1 MRKFYFSFFALLFI
15 LQTKAQSVISY
26 GRTELSG
33 QTYTQITGGTVINTA
48 AQLTAG
54 YMTGNQDDG
63 AVLVTLPFTF
73 TYGGNPFTQ
82 VTFVTNGWIGLGAQ
96 STVTAAQSR
105 APGNLFTTTAPN
117 NTIAA
122 WFKDMGANFPS
133 GGGAMVHGLVGT
145 DVYAFEWRNANGSG
159 FGDGSANTI
168 NFMIKLYGPASIDP
182 GRIELLYGPTA
193 GAITNVAAIGIED
206 AVGGPNHFINALD
219 GSTTSTTQ
227 SSAWP
232 GNGNGYQFA
241 PPLPCAGMPNPGNIA
256 GVTTVCSGQSV
267 TLNLQNYSNATGLS
281 FQWLSSTGGGPFA
294 PIAGATTNS
303 YTTPALTASTT
314 YAVSV
319 SCGADV
325 AVTPPHTITV
335 PALFPAGT
343 YTINFAQP
351 TGGSNFQTFGA
362 AVDAIKCGIAGQ
374 VIFNVAPGTY
384 NEQVTI
390 PQIPN
395 ASATNNIIFNGNG
408 ASIEEAP
415 TTTDRHLVR
424 LDGADFITL
433 RKLNIFALSGF
444 NFGWGIHLT
453 NGADNNLIDSCTIDI
468 TNVTSTTQ
476 SNSAGI
482 VASGSTTSVLTDGSA
497 SNNIISNNTILGA
510 YQGIIINGATGALDA
525 VNNVIRNNTISNF
538 YATGVEVTE
547 TDGVFITE
555 NNISRANRGTVG
567 TFTGVELGTGN
578 KNAIVS
584 NNRIHDTH
592 NIAGTQTGTAYGVYA
607 SGDAPA
613 GSENRV
619 FNNLI
624 YNFNSESGIQYGL
637 YNTGANG
644 HYYYHNTIVLDDP
657 GTTSNDVT
665 KGIYQTTSASNIQF
679 RNNLVYV
686 TRGGSGEKMA
696 IHFNTTA
703 STIISNNNVLYV
715 NATPGFVGGYGT
727 TDYATLADWQTAN
740 SGAYDQ
746 QSLSVDPVF
755 ADASTANFYPNNSAI
770 SSIGA
775 PVGVT
780 VDIIGTTRSA
790 GAPTPGAYEV
800 VAAVGT
806 DVGAVTLITPT
817 QEGCYSATETV
828 TVQIRNYSAN
838 THNFVST
845 PVTVNVAVTGPNA
858 TTFVPVV
865 VNTGT
870 LAPDATLNV
879 VISTTYNMSA
889 PGTYTFTAS
898 TTVTGDANDLNDAM
912 PAVALVG
919 EPLEAGTTS
928 ASPSSYCV
936 TGGIPTI
943 RTTGS
948 SGGTIQWQVSPT
960 GDPGSWTNVGT
971 ADTFYTPAAAIT
983 ATSHYRA
990 YVVCGANSDTTN
1002 TTTVILGNPQ
1012 LLTTAAGSRCGPGTV
1027 TLGATA
1033 SAGATLNWYENAT
1046 GGAPIGTG
1054 SSFITPVISNTT
1066 TYYVAASEGG
1076 GVLMAGRTNPFATS
1090 TGFNGNDYGLVFDA
1104 IQPFTLTSV
1113 DVYPTGAAGNI
1124 TVELVNSAGTVV
1136 QTAGPFAIPAG
1147 TGTTFGGGATPFTL
1161 TLNFLVPQGNGFEL
1175 RSASHTAN
1183 IVRDNPVG
1191 TNFSYPLPIGAV
1203 GNITAGLLAGSA
1215 NTNTYYY
1222 FYNWQ
1227 VGSGCESPRTAVT
1240 ASITPAPAFDITNT
1254 TTVCNN
1260 AVVPLQ
1266 VNSSLASFD
1275 SYTWAP
1281 LTGLFAD
1288 PNATVPYTGGST
1300 SIVFAKIGTAGT
1312 YTYIATA
1319 DNSGTNCQN
1328 IDSLHLTVLPA
1339 AVTVSALPQEI
1350 CVSGPTTLSYTP
1362 FEGFGDATVQWFSSP
1377 DGTTYS
1383 TITNATGVTYTT
1395 PTLTASTFYKLEIK
1409 DAAGNI
1415 CLNPTLTV
1423 NVNNPTVVTANGAAR
1438 CGPGTVD
1445 LTATGSTGA
1454 DLNWY
1459 TVATGGTPVFTGA
1472 NFTTPSLNAT
1482 TTYYVGAQQ
1491 GGGSSTVGVAPTATT
1506 CGTIT
1511 SSTLTDWPLRFNTT
1525 APVVINSAWV
1535 VPTGTSLTVALRNAL
1550 SGTNLQTA
1558 SFTFTTA
1565 QVGVPQQ
1572 ITLGWSVPASGSYQL
1587 TNTSGGVNR
1596 IGTFTCTYPFVSAYG
1611 GFSIVGSA
1619 TTSTSA
1625 TNTNTYNS
1633 FFNINVSEGCE
1644 SPRTEVTAVVSPNT
1658 GILSQPVSQAVCT
1671 GANVTFS
1678 VDAEGA
1684 NLTYQWRKGTTNIAN
1699 ATNSTLVLNAV
1710 TVADAGTYN
1719 VVITGLC
1726 GNVTSADVTLTVAA
1740 NNAWLGVISNDWNT
1754 PGNWCGGVPTS
1765 TSDVVITAGTPF
1777 APVVNG
1783 IANVRN
1789 LSINSGTSV
1798 TVAAS
1803 AFLNIFGD
1811 FSNSGTFTA
1820 PNGFVAFKGAAN
1832 QNIGAMD
1839 AGTVIMNGTG
1849 GITLVGN
1856 MSVAN
1861 SLVLTSGNITLG
1873 ANNLVLNG
1881 TASGSANSHVITNGT
1896 GGVVSNNINA
1906 DAVTVPVGPNA
1917 TSYNPVIISNGQGR
1931 NYTVRVA
1938 TGINPAINN
1947 PNRAVNRTWNVT
1959 PNTAPSSPVN
1969 IVFQF
1974 VDADMNA
1981 NASATLV
1988 MEAAV
1993 HNGTTWNVVSPAT
2006 GVTPSGT
2013 PADRQVGISTTQ
2025 FGPTVIGN
2033 FGAIS
2038 FPTAT
2043 ANVDADV
2050 TRIVMMPNVVNNQS
2064 VLRVNV
2070 RRTMAIN
2077 WSVVDA
2083 NGRIVMSFSKQML
2096 AGQNDI
2102 QLVLGHLAAGAY
2114 QIVGSTEKGKTGVVR
2129 FVKL

>member
-1 MRKFYFSFFALLFI
+1 MRKFYSGILLVLSFLLTTTKVQA
-15 LQTKAQSVISY
+15 QTADQYFFTTCTGVSLDPMTGATQLLGASVDDDPSAVAPI
-26 GRTELSG
+26 GFTFNFEG
-33 QTYTQITGGTVINTA
+33 VAYTQFSLSPDGFMKLGGTAAVSQFTNTTSSTTNIPKLFPHWEDMA
-48 AQLTAG
+48 
-54 YMTGNQDDG
+54 TG
-63 AVLVTLPFTF
+63 V
-73 TYGGNPFTQ
+73 GGW
-82 VTFVTNGWIGLGAQ
+82 VKYI
-96 STVTAAQSR
+96 
-105 APGNLFTTTAPN
+105 TTGTAPN
-117 NTIAA
+117 RILKVEWFVTI
-122 WFKDMGANFPS
+122 PR
-133 GGGAMVHGLVGT
+133 
-145 DVYAFEWRNANGSG
+145 DVT
-159 FGDGSANTI
+159 GSANTK
-168 NFMIKLYGPASIDP
+168 FQVWLYEGTDVIEFRYGGTP
-182 GRIELLYGPTA
+182 GGPTGSMSA
-193 GAITNVAAIGIED
+193 GIRGAQNSATAGVYKFHN
-206 AVGGPNHFINALD
+206 INTATH
-219 GSTTSTTQ
+219 TTSTTTQ
-227 SSAWP
+227 NNANTEYP
-232 GNGNGYQFA
+232 GIGRSYIFT
-241 PPLPCAGMPNPGNIA
+241 PPTACTGTPVAGSIA
-256 GVTTVCSGQSV
+256 GATEVCSGNTT
-267 TLNLQNYSNATGLS
+267 TLSLCGATVATGLTY
-281 FQWLSSTGGGPFA
+281 QWLSSTGGGPFQ
-294 PIAGATTNS
+294 PIAGANSATYTPPPITTTTS
-303 YTTPALTASTT
+303 YTVTI
-314 YAVSV
+314 
-319 SCGADV
+319 SCGAQSATASPLTV
-325 AVTPPHTITV
+325 TV
-335 PALFPAGT
+335 PALFPGGI
-343 YTINFAQP
+343 YTINGANP
-351 TGGSNFQTFGA
+351 TGGTNFQTFA
-362 AVDAIKCGIAGQ
+362 DAVEAISCGISSA
-374 VIFNVAPGTY
+374 VIFNVTNAAY
-384 NEQVTI
+384 DEQISI

-395 ASATNNIIFNGNG
+395 ASSTNTITFNGNG
-408 ASIEEAP
+408 ATLQAAP
-415 TTTDRHLVR
+415 TTSLRHIIQLN
-424 LDGADFITL
+424 GADWVTFNN
-433 RKLNIFALSGF
+433 LNILVQSGF

-453 NGADNNLIDSCTIDI
+453 NGADNNTINNCTIDV

-482 VASGSTTSVLTDGSA
+482 VVSGSNTSVLTDGSA
-497 SNNIISNNTILGA
+497 SNNTISNNTINGA
-510 YQGIIINGATGALDA
+510 YQGIIINGATGSLDA
-525 VNNVIRNNTISNF
+525 LNNVIRNNTITNF
-538 YATGVEVTE
+538 YATGIELTE
-547 TDGVFITE
+547 TNGTLITE
-555 NNISRANRGTVG
+555 NDISRANRGAVSA
-567 TFTGVELGTGN
+567 TFTGIELGTGN
-578 KNAIVS
+578 RSVIVS
-584 NNRIHDTH
+584 NNKIHDTH
-592 NIAGTQTGTAYGVYA
+592 NIATTQTGTANGILA

-613 GSENRV
+613 GSENRI

-624 YNFNSESGIQYGL
+624 YNFNSGSGPQNGL
-637 YNTGANG
+637 NNNGANG
-644 HYYYHNTIVLDDP
+644 HYYYHNTIVLNDAA
-657 GTTSNDVT
+657 TTSNDDT
-665 KGIYQTTSASNIQF
+665 KGIFQTTSASNIQF
-679 RNNLVYV
+679 RNNIIYI
-686 TRGGSGEKMA
+686 TRGGTGDKIG
-696 IHFNTTA
+696 IHFATAA
-703 STIISNNNVLYV
+703 STIISNNNVIYV
-715 NATPGFVGGYGT
+715 NATPGFTGRYGT
-727 TDYATLADWQTAN
+727 TNFATLANWQTAN

-746 QSLSVDPVF
+746 QSLAVDPVF
-755 ADASTANFYPNNSAI
+755 ADAATANFYPNNSAI
-770 SSIGA
+770 ASIGA

-780 VDIIGTTRSA
+780 TDILGTTRSA

-806 DVGAVTLITPT
+806 DMGAVTLITPP
-817 QEGCYSATETV
+817 QQGCYSGPQTI
-828 TVQIRNYSAN
+828 TVQIRNYSAS
-838 THNFVST
+838 THNFLAT
-845 PVTVNVAVTGPNA
+845 PVTVNVAVAGPNA
-858 TTFVPVV
+858 TTFTPVV

-870 LAPDATLNV
+870 LAPDGTRDV
-879 VISTTYNMSA
+879 VISTTYDMSA
-889 PGTYTFTAS
+889 AGSYSFTAS
-898 TTVTGDANDLNDAM
+898 TTVTGDANNLNDAM
-912 PAVALVG
+912 PAVVRVV
-919 EPLEAGTTS
+919 EPLEAGTAS
-928 ASPSSYCV
+928 ANPTSYCV
-936 TGGIPTI
+936 TGGVPTI
-943 RTTGS
+943 RTVGS
-948 SGGTIQWQVSPT
+948 SGGTLQWQVSLT
-960 GDPGSWTNVGT
+960 GAPGSWTNVGT
-971 ADTFYTPAAAIT
+971 ADTFYIPGAAIT
-983 ATSHYRA
+983 ATNYYRA
-990 YVVCGANSDTTN
+990 YSTCGTNSDTTN
-1002 TTTVILGNPQ
+1002 VVIVTLSNPQ
-1012 LLTTAAGSRCGPGTV
+1012 LLTTVPGSRCGPGTV
-1027 TLGATA
+1027 TLGATG
-1033 SAGATLNWYENAT
+1033 SAGATLNWYQNAT
-1046 GGAPIGTG
+1046 GGAPLFSGN
-1054 SSFITPVISNTT
+1054 SFTTPIISNTT

-1076 GVLMAGRTNPFATS
+1076 GSVSAGRVNPFATS
-1090 TGFNGNDYGLVFDA
+1090 TGFDGDDYGLVFDA
-1104 IQPFTLTSV
+1104 LQPFTLTSV
-1113 DVYPTGAAGNI
+1113 DVYPTGAAGSI
-1124 TVELVNSAGTVV
+1124 TVQLVNSAGTVI

-1147 TGTTFGGGATPFTL
+1147 TGTTFGTGATPFTL
-1161 TLNFLVPQGNGFEL
+1161 PLNFLVPQGDDFEL
-1175 RSASHTAN
+1175 RSENQSVD
-1183 IVRDNPVG
+1183 IVRDNPIG
-1191 TNFSYPLPIGAV
+1191 TNFTYPLPIGAV
-1203 GNITAGLLAGSA
+1203 GNITSGLLAGAA
-1215 NTNTYYY
+1215 NTNTYYF

-1227 VGSGCESPRTAVT
+1227 VGAGCESPRTAVT
-1240 ASITPAPAFDITNT
+1240 ATIAPAPAFDITNT

-1319 DNSGTNCQN
+1319 NNSGTNCQN

-1339 AVTVSALPQEI
+1339 AVTVSALPQEV
-1350 CVSGPTTLSYTP
+1350 CVSGPTTLSYAP
-1362 FEGFGDATVQWFSSP
+1362 FEGFGDATAQWFSSP
-1377 DGTTYS
+1377 NGTSYNP
-1383 TITNATGVTYTT
+1383 ITNATGVTFTT
-1395 PTLTASTFYKLEIK
+1395 AALSATTFYKLEIK
-1409 DAAGNI
+1409 DAAGNV
-1415 CLNPTLTV
+1415 CLNPTITV
-1423 NVNNPTVVTANGAAR
+1423 NVNNPLVVTANGATR
-1438 CGPGTVD
+1438 CGPGTLD
-1445 LTATGSTGA
+1445 LTASGSTGA
-1454 DLNWY
+1454 ALNWY
-1459 TVATGGTPVFTGA
+1459 TVATGGVPVFTGA

-1491 GGGSSTVGVAPTATT
+1491 GGGNSNVGLSPTATN
-1506 CGTIT
+1506 CGTRT
-1511 SSTLTDWPLRFNTT
+1511 TSTLTDWPLRFNTT

-1535 VPTGTSLTVALRNAL
+1535 IPTGTSLTVALRNAL

-1558 SFTFTTA
+1558 SFTFTAA

-1587 TNTSGGVNR
+1587 TNTAGGVNR
-1596 IGTFTCTYPFVSAYG
+1596 IGTFTCTYPYVSAYG

-1644 SPRTEVTAVVSPNT
+1644 SPRTAVTATVSPNT

-1699 ATNSTLVLNAV
+1699 ATSSTLVLNAV

-1754 PGNWCGGVPTS
+1754 PGNWCGGVPTA

-1789 LSINSGTSV
+1789 LSINAGTSV
-1798 TVAAS
+1798 TVSAS

-1832 QNIGAMD
+1832 QNIGAMN

-1856 MSVAN
+1856 MTIAN
-1861 SLVLTSGNITLG
+1861 ALVLTSGNITLG

-1881 TASGSANSHVITNGT
+1881 TASGSAASHVITNGT
-1896 GGVVSNNINA
+1896 GSVVSNNINA

-1931 NYTVRVA
+1931 NYAVRVA

-1947 PNRAVNRTWNVT
+1947 PNRAINRTWNVT

-1974 VDADMNA
+1974 VDADMNT

-2013 PADRQVGISTTQ
+2013 PTDRQVGISTTQ

-2033 FGAIS
+2033 FGAIT

-2050 TRIVMMPNVVNNQS
+2050 TSMVMMPNVVNNQS
-2064 VLRVNV
+2064 VLRVHV

-2102 QLVLGHLAAGAY
+2102 QLVLGHLAGGAY